1 MLRMDYRYQLHRN
14 LYVSVIGNM
23 VLDYENNILGPKL
36 TVNNLKGY
44 GLGLKYVTP
53 LGPFERIIGRGEKS
67 VYQPGAK
74 QTVLYFNA
82 GYKF

>member
-1 MLRMDYRYQLHRN
+1 MM
-14 LYVSVIGNM
+14 
-23 VLDYENNILGPKL
+23 
-36 TVNNLKGY
+36 GY
-44 GLGLKYVTP
+44 GVGLKYISP
-53 LGPFERIIGRGEKS
+53 LGPIELILSRGEKS